1 MWNKREKAQL
11 TEPSHAWIRDSS
23 QDSTQKWQTGILG
36 LTVENFQEFMNQV
49 GCTVVPDLSHRL
61 FRLMVY
67 PADMDSE
74 SIMRRPCS
82 RITFEQFVNGCKSA
96 LSCRNPGVRIRS
108 IFNFYDSTRTGW
120 IDKGQLYRGLV
131 HSPSFQLQRDNDYP
145 APCQD
150 RVLMLV
156 GHIWVAFQKFT
167 KSDPENTV
175 AASTDS
181 MSVKDFCRLAIQFPE
196 LTELFDLQL

>member
-23 QDSTQKWQTGILG
+23 QGSTQMATGILG
-36 LTVENFQEFMNQV
+36 LTLANFQEFMIQV
-49 GCTVVPDLSHRL
+49 GCTVVPDLSLRL

-67 PADMDSE
+67 PVDMDSE
-74 SIMRRPCS
+74 SIMRRTCS

-131 HSPSFQLQRDNDYP
+131 HSPSFQMQRDSDYP

-156 GHIWVAFQKFT
+156 GQIWVAFQQFT
-167 KSDPENTV
+167 KANPENTV